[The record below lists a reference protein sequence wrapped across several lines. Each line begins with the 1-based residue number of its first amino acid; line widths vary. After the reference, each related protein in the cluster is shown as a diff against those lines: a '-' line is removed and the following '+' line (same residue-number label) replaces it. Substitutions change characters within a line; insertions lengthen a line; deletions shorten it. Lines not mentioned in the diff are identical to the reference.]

1 MDGDDK
7 ERILDIVAVAHNVDT
22 LAGGD
27 AECSRSVDK
36 HSKLGDDDKERNTLD
51 VVPVDSLAGGDTTS
65 SLSVS
70 NTDTESDFEVIDDE
84 SSKDHVDV
92 ETLSSLHH
100 TDNSVTIDSIRDA
113 KCHQDSG
120 ASH

>member
-7 ERILDIVAVAHNVDT
+7 ERILEVVPVAHHVDT

-27 AECSRSVDK
+27 AECSLSVDK
-36 HSKLGDDDKERNTLD
+36 HSKMSEYDKKKKTLD
-51 VVPVDSLAGGDTTS
+51 VIPVDTLASGDAVS

-84 SSKDHVDV
+84 SSKEHVDV
-92 ETLSSLHH
+92 ETLSSR
-100 TDNSVTIDSIRDA
+100 VTIDSNRDA
-113 KCHQDSG
+113 KCHQDSC